1 MFIDRVEI
9 REEMRLG
16 IQRLINNVNSSDSRR
31 YCLVNNQMILSLIR
45 GLIMNN
51 IRERLLDIRQGVGCI
66 IIRVNGMVNLIINCQ
81 PT

>member
-1 MFIDRVEI
+1 
-9 REEMRLG
+9 
-16 IQRLINNVNSSDSRR
+16 
-31 YCLVNNQMILSLIR
+31 MILSLIR

>member
-9 REEMRLG
+9 REKMRLG
-16 IQRLINNVNSSDSRR
+16 IQRLINYVNSSDSRR

-51 IRERLLDIRQGVGCI
+51 IRERLLDIRQEVGCI